1 MKKINFLISL
11 SLLSVSIF
19 AQKAILVNGGKF
31 GDPTQNINVRIY
43 DATAKSYTVIDTV
56 NSSSVQDILV
66 SDSMAYL
73 LAQDSIL
80 LYNLKTETRVAGAK
94 FPGFSTKALAISG
107 NELIVGNWYGLD
119 SSNLY
124 FYDKTDLSH
133 LDTMLSVTRRA
144 KAILVHNGFA
154 FVTQHSQTSAFAD
167 TSGMIIRIDIAN
179 RNITDT
185 IEVSGYTED
194 YGELIEMPD
203 GSGFYSIN
211 SVSNTIT
218 SVDYTTLVAT
228 NTSSNHDIG
237 VSNRSQMSIHNDTA
251 FLRMNGGI
259 GAINLTDLSTVDS
272 LIVDTIITA
281 FTYDTLN
288 HNFYITQTNF
298 SSYTGGRIFD
308 RSGTR
313 IDTLTVGFSPE
324 VIEMYYAPSTTSLG
338 ELNKLTEVSF
348 SAYPNPTSNFVTL
361 ELEDSNSAYEIKVY
375 NQSGQMLM
383 NEFTSANQQVLDFS
397 GLDRGMYFIQIVS
410 DTSIGN
416 KRIIVQ

>member
-1 MKKINFLISL
+1 MKKINIFITL
-11 SLLSVSIF
+11 SLLSVTLF

-31 GDPTQNINVRIY
+31 GDPNENVNVRIY
-43 DATAKSYTVIDTV
+43 DVSTKTSKVIDTV
-56 NSSSVQDILV
+56 NSGSVQDILIE
-66 SDSMAYL
+66 DTLAYV
-73 LAQDSIL
+73 LAQDTIVA
-80 LYNLKTETRVAGAK
+80 YNLKTESRVAAAK
-94 FPGFSTKALAISG
+94 FPGFSTKAIAISG

-133 LDTMLSVTRRA
+133 LDTMKSISRRA

-154 FVTQHSQTSAFAD
+154 FVTQHSQTPNFVD
-167 TSGMIIRIDIAN
+167 TMGMIVRINIAN
-179 RNITDT
+179 RSITDT
-185 IEVSGYTED
+185 IEVASYSQD

-203 GSGFYSIN
+203 GTGFYSIN

-218 SVDYTTLVAT
+218 SVDYTTLTAT
-228 NTSSNHDIG
+228 NTSFNHNFG
-237 VSNRSQMSIHNDTA
+237 VSSRSQMSIHNDTA

-259 GAINLTDLSTVDS
+259 GAINLSNLSTVDS

-308 RSGTR
+308 RSGVR
-313 IDTLTVGFSPE
+313 VDTLVVGFSPE
-324 VIEMYYAPSTTSLG
+324 VIEMYYVPTTTSLN
-338 ELNKLTEVSF
+338 ELKQLAELTF
-348 SAYPNPTSNFVTL
+348 SAYPNPTTSLVNL
-361 ELEDSNSAYEIKVY
+361 KIADNNSAFEIKVY
-375 NQSGQMLM
+375 NQAGQLLM
-383 NEFTSANQQVLDFS
+383 NQMANSNQQLLDFS
-397 GLDRGMYFIQIVS
+397 RLDKGLYIVQILTKEAVG
-410 DTSIGN
+410 I